1 MKRRA
6 MLRALLFG
14 VVMGAS
20 SPQVLSQEK
29 PSPARANTPAHTSAV
44 VSIPADGEFYFGSDR
59 ITQAEIPHRIKEAFK
74 DKPPDEQIVYIRAGL
89 NVSYKTVVS
98 VIEMIRGAGFEQIA
112 LVAEADPG
120 PKLQT
125 RPPAGGAGK
134 GRRVRRG
141 RHVRRGSRQ
150 E

>member
-6 MLRALLFG
+6 MLWTLLYG
-14 VVMGAS
+14 TIIGAS
-20 SPQVLSQEK
+20 SHPVLSQEK
-29 PSPARANTPAHTSAV
+29 PSPAHANTPTYTSAI

-59 ITQAEIPHRIKEAFK
+59 ITQAEIPRRIQEVFK

-89 NVSYKTVVS
+89 NVSYQTVVS

-112 LVAEADPG
+112 LVTNTDSDS
-120 PKLQT
+120 KLQT
-125 RPPAGGAGK
+125 RSPAGGAGK
-134 GRRVRRG
+134 GRKMRRR
-141 RHVRRGSRQ
+141 RHVRRESRP